1 MVCAAVI
8 SLIPDILQLRQI
20 PCLIR
25 REPACLLQHGFPH
38 LLTPAGRPAF
48 IDLQRFE
55 QDILL
60 GVHDADEVFQ
70 TLPVMIGCVHM
81 DMDAAGAV
89 GLGSCV
95 AYLPDTLLQL
105 GQFRIGEL
113 WRYHLHAVSVVT
125 RCTIAAADLLLPVDA
140 GVTHDRPL
148 FAVPIRHTPFI
159 VSAAHIAGV
168 RCKIRGQRCCR
179 LLTGDAGHFNFHAEA
194 LVLQPDHAAAPAF
207 SSASTSRMR
216 RAMASMT
223 WTVTLLPACL

>member
-1 MVCAAVI
+1 
-8 SLIPDILQLRQI
+8 
-20 PCLIR
+20 
-25 REPACLLQHGFPH
+25 
-38 LLTPAGRPAF
+38 
-48 IDLQRFE
+48 
-55 QDILL
+55 
-60 GVHDADEVFQ
+60 
-70 TLPVMIGCVHM
+70 MIGCVHM

-95 AYLPDTLLQL
+95 THLPDTFLQL

-125 RCTIAAADLLLPVDA
+125 RCTIAAANLLLPVDA
-140 GVTHDRPL
+140 GVTHDGPL

-207 SSASTSRMR
+207 SSASTSRIR
-216 RAMASMT
+216 RPMASMT
-223 WTVTLLPACL
+223 LAVTLLPACL